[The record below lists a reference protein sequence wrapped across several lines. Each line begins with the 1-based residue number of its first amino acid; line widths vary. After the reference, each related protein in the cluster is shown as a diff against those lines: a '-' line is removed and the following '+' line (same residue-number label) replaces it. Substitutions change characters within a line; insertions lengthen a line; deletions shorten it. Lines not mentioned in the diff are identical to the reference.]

1 MHKAI
6 NFHIIFKVIGRILL
20 IISGFMLLNILIAI
34 YFSESTYPFTHT
46 LLYTGTLGLLLFII
60 TFRKDM
66 HHEMTQHDAFIT
78 VTIAWT
84 IIGLAGSLPYVFSG
98 GIPHFVNAY
107 FESVSGFTTTGSS
120 ILTDIE
126 ALPKSILFW
135 RSLTHW
141 IGGIGIILLV
151 IILMPSLKVSGY
163 QMFTL
168 ESSLQEKIKP
178 KIRKVGLRLFYIYLT
193 LTVAEVIFL
202 LAGGMNLFESTC
214 HAFGTV
220 ATGGFS
226 PKNDSIASYSPY
238 IQYVIMSFMLLAGIN
253 FVLYYYLIKREFN
266 RIKRN
271 EEVRFYLGVLFFIGT
286 FLTLA
291 LYFKMGKPLEES
303 FREAYFQ
310 TISIITCTGFATA
323 DYLKWPAFAV
333 LVIFMSM
340 FFGGS
345 TGSTAGGIKMVR
357 HLILFKNIKRRFKQT
372 MHPQAVMPIRL
383 NKSHMKDS
391 TNQSVLTFIIIYLFV
406 FLIGSLL
413 MLTTGLDIPTA
424 TSSIATCMAGI
435 GPGIGGV
442 GPVSNFALISDTGK
456 VILIIFMLL
465 GRLEIYTILVL
476 FTKSFWKDY

>member
-20 IISGFMLLNILIAI
+20 IISGFMLLNILIALF
-34 YFSESTYPFTHT
+34 YSENIYPFSHT
-46 LLYTGTLGLLLFII
+46 FLYTGSLGLFLFII

-66 HHEMTQHDAFIT
+66 HHEMTQHDAYIT
-78 VTIAWT
+78 VTVAWT
-84 IIGLAGSLPYVFSG
+84 TIGIAGSLPYIFSG
-98 GIPHFVNAY
+98 GIPDFVNAC

-151 IILMPSLKVSGY
+151 IILMPSLKMSGY

-193 LTVAEVIFL
+193 LTIAEIIFL
-202 LAGGMNLFESTC
+202 MAGGMNLFESTC

-238 IQYVIMSFMLLAGIN
+238 IQYVIMVFMLLAGVN
-253 FVLYYYLIKREFN
+253 FVIYYYLIKKEFN
-266 RIKRN
+266 RITRN
-271 EEVRFYLGVLFFIGT
+271 EEVKFYLGVLFFVGT
-286 FLTLA
+286 SLTLA
-291 LYFKMGKPLEES
+291 LYFKMGKPLEEA

-310 TISIITCTGFATA
+310 AISIITCTGFATA
-323 DYLKWPAFAV
+323 DYLKWPTFAI
-333 LVIFMSM
+333 LIIFLSM

-357 HLILFKNIKRRFKQT
+357 HLILFKNVKRRIKLT
-372 MHPQAVMPIRL
+372 MHPNAVIPIKL
-383 NKSHMKDS
+383 NNNHLKET
-391 TNQSVLTFIIIYLFV
+391 TNTSVLTFITIYIFV
-406 FLIGSLL
+406 FIIGSLL
-413 MLTTGLDIPTA
+413 MTITGLDIATS

-435 GPGIGGV
+435 GPGIGDV
-442 GPVSNFALISDTGK
+442 GPAGNFAAITDTGK
-456 VILIIFMLL
+456 IILIIFMIL
-465 GRLEIYTILVL
+465 GRLEIYTILIL
-476 FTKSFWKDY
+476 FTRSFWKD